1 METIKAYGKF
11 HAAHRQ
17 LDYDGKCAY
26 VHGHTWCGTF
36 VVRAERFPRLAQL
49 DMSVDFGALKDIFK
63 FLAHKMLVAARDAT
77 FLDTS
82 LFEPQ
87 GVVVMPGENPS
98 VENVAAYCLDRAVEV
113 LQGLFPGRGVE
124 YYDYPTVRTIT
135 REAARTDYRWSSIVL
150 GIVESPP
157 FQMRSAGS

>member
-1 METIKAYGKF
+1 METIKARGKF

-26 VHGHTWCGTF
+26 VHGHTWRGVF
-36 VVRAERFPRLAQL
+36 VIRTERFPRLEKL

-63 FLAHKMLVAARDAT
+63 FLDHKMLVSARDTT
-77 FLDTS
+77 FLDAK

-98 VENVAAYCLDRAVEV
+98 VENVAEYCLDQAVEV
-113 LQGLFPGRGVE
+113 LQKLFPERGHQYHIEVSIQE
-124 YYDYPTVRTIT
+124 
-135 REAARTDYRWSSIVL
+135 TDNNFFVADRL
-150 GIVESPP
+150 L
-157 FQMRSAGS
+157 RC

>member
-1 METIKAYGKF
+1 METIKARGKF

-26 VHGHTWCGTF
+26 VHGHTWRGVF
-36 VVRAERFPRLAQL
+36 VVRTERLPRLEKL

-63 FLAHKMLVAARDAT
+63 FLDHKMLISARDGT
-77 FLDTS
+77 FLDPK

-98 VENVAAYCLDRAVEV
+98 VENVAEYCLDQAVEV
-113 LQGLFPGRGVE
+113 LQKLFPERGHQYHIEVSIQE
-124 YYDYPTVRTIT
+124 
-135 REAARTDYRWSSIVL
+135 TDNNFFVADRL
-150 GIVESPP
+150 L
-157 FQMRSAGS
+157 RC

>member
-1 METIKAYGKF
+1 MARMETIKARGKF

-26 VHGHTWCGTF
+26 VHGHTWRGVF
-36 VVRAERFPRLAQL
+36 VVRTERFPRLEKL

-63 FLAHKMLVAARDAT
+63 FLDHKMLVSARDAT
-77 FLDTS
+77 FLDAE

-98 VENVAAYCLDRAVEV
+98 VENVAEYCLDQAVEV
-113 LQGLFPGRGVE
+113 LQKLFPERGHQYHIEVSIQE
-124 YYDYPTVRTIT
+124 
-135 REAARTDYRWSSIVL
+135 TDNNFFVTDRL
-150 GIVESPP
+150 L
-157 FQMRSAGS
+157 RC

>member
-1 METIKAYGKF
+1 METIKARGRF

-26 VHGHTWCGTF
+26 VHGHTWRGVF
-36 VVRAERFPRLAQL
+36 VVRTERFPRLEKL

-63 FLAHKMLVAARDAT
+63 FLDHKMLVSARDTT
-77 FLDTS
+77 FLDAK

-98 VENVAAYCLDRAVEV
+98 VENVAEYCLDQAVEV
-113 LQGLFPGRGVE
+113 LQKLFPERGDQYHIEVSIQE
-124 YYDYPTVRTIT
+124 
-135 REAARTDYRWSSIVL
+135 TDNNFFVADRL
-150 GIVESPP
+150 L
-157 FQMRSAGS
+157 RC

>member
-1 METIKAYGKF
+1 METIKARGRF

-26 VHGHTWCGTF
+26 VHGHTWRGVF
-36 VVRAERFPRLAQL
+36 VVRTEHFPRLEKL

-63 FLAHKMLVAARDAT
+63 FLDHKMLVSARDTT
-77 FLDTS
+77 FLDAK

-98 VENVAAYCLDRAVEV
+98 VENVAEYCLDQAVEV
-113 LQGLFPGRGVE
+113 LQGLFPRRGYQYHIEVSIQE
-124 YYDYPTVRTIT
+124 
-135 REAARTDYRWSSIVL
+135 TDNNFFVAERL
-150 GIVESPP
+150 L
-157 FQMRSAGS
+157 RC

>member
-1 METIKAYGKF
+1 METIKARGKF

-26 VHGHTWCGTF
+26 VHGHTWRGVF
-36 VVRAERFPRLAQL
+36 VVRTERFPRLEKL

-63 FLAHKMLVAARDAT
+63 FLDHKMLISARDGT
-77 FLDTS
+77 FLDPK

-98 VENVAAYCLDRAVEV
+98 VENVVEYCLDQAVEV
-113 LQGLFPGRGVE
+113 LQKLFPERGHQYHIEVSIQE
-124 YYDYPTVRTIT
+124 
-135 REAARTDYRWSSIVL
+135 TDNNFFVADRL
-150 GIVESPP
+150 L
-157 FQMRSAGS
+157 RC

>member
-1 METIKAYGKF
+1 METIKARGKF

-26 VHGHTWCGTF
+26 VHGHTWRGVF
-36 VVRAERFPRLAQL
+36 VVRTERFPRLEKL

-63 FLAHKMLVAARDAT
+63 FLDHKMLISARDGT
-77 FLDTS
+77 FLDPK

-98 VENVAAYCLDRAVEV
+98 VENVAEYCLDQAVEV
-113 LQGLFPGRGVE
+113 LQKLFPERDHQYHIEVSIQE
-124 YYDYPTVRTIT
+124 
-135 REAARTDYRWSSIVL
+135 TDNNFFVADRL
-150 GIVESPP
+150 L
-157 FQMRSAGS
+157 RC